1 LPQHDEREIAEKF
14 LAKAVGDE
22 AGLRALEAHDD
33 VPDHVPGFLAQQAV
47 EKQIKAVLTARGIA
61 FKKSHELSYLVGLIE
76 ENKIDAPSVL
86 DQVDTLTDWAVGYRY
101 PDIMEPPALDR
112 AEVLKLVVEVREWA
126 QAQIAAIPSKATTAA
141 EQESSTESDS
151 DQSSTPSS

>member
-1 LPQHDEREIAEKF
+1 LPQHDTQEIAEKF
-14 LAKAVGDE
+14 LAKAIGDE
-22 AGLRALEAHDD
+22 AGLRALEEHDD

-61 FKKSHELSYLVGLIE
+61 FRKTHELSYLVGLIE
-76 ENKIDAPSVL
+76 ENKIDAPSAL

-112 AEVLKLVVEVREWA
+112 AGALTLVVEIREWA
-126 QAQIAAIPSKATTAA
+126 EAQIAAVASEAKTAA
-141 EQESSTESDS
+141 EQLPFAESD
-151 DQSSTPSS
+151 